1 MRVIREL
8 ADRVIVLIAGEKVA
22 DGPPS
27 RDPAQPGAWSEEY
40 LGTAHA

>member
-22 DGPPS
+22 DGPALEIL
-27 RDPAQPGAWSEEY
+27 RNKRVIDEY